1 MKIMR
6 VVVEKQED
14 MPYFNLKDVLFL
26 TNKWDSVESDS
37 DSSEDEAEG
46 EGKNNQKTR
55 MYDFILG
62 TLSRKWPAVS
72 KDTVFQV
79 CLKKVC
85 QSYRLIFFL
94 QTITENV
101 KNQLDTGFR

>member
-1 MKIMR
+1 MR
-6 VVVEKQED
+6 VVVEKQEK

-46 EGKNNQKTR
+46 GGENNRKIR
-55 MYDFILG
+55 VYDFIIG
-62 TLSRKWPAVS
+62 SLSREWPAVS

-79 CLKKVC
+79 CLKKVGL
-85 QSYRLIFFL
+85 S
-94 QTITENV
+94 
-101 KNQLDTGFR
+101 